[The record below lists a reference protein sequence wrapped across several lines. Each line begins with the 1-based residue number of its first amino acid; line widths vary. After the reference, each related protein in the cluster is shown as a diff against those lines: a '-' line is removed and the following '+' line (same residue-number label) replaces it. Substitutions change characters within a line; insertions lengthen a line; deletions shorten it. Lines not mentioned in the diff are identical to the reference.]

1 MNHENL
7 TRAVPIERQWV
18 GLVDNVDPDPVNN
31 FFSLQETAEELK
43 KLLQLKG
50 PMSVI
55 VVIREAVKFWTI
67 DPAVG
72 GWGRVVPNFY
82 KSLFFMAY
90 LAIFLPKISG

>member
-1 MNHENL
+1 M
-7 TRAVPIERQWV
+7 
-18 GLVDNVDPDPVNN
+18 NN

-55 VVIREAVKFWTI
+55 VVIREAVKKAGKFWTI
-67 DPAVG
+67 DPTVG

-82 KSLFFMAY
+82 KSLFLY
-90 LAIFLPKISG
+90 HI